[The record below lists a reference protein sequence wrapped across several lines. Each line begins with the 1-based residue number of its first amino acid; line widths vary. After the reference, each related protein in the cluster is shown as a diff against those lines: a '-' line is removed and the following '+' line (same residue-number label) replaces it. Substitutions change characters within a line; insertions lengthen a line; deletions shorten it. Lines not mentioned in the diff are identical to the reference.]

1 MSFCWDT
8 VYKVCIHDI
17 IAKITRYAD
26 EQLQVREELKKTLN

>member
-1 MSFCWDT
+1 MSLCWDI

-26 EQLQVREELKKTLN
+26 EQLQAEEELKKTQN